1 MSLFQVNDDINVLE
15 HIEDGKLKFYMNQL
29 ELMEDCCAV
38 SGSRSVTRRC
48 RLPPGTYV
56 IIPSTLEV
64 DQAAKFLLRI
74 FTEKEVDQTVKA

>member
-1 MSLFQVNDDINVLE
+1 MDDDVDVMGNIQQ
-15 HIEDGKLKFYMNQL
+15 GKLKLYINQM
-29 ELMEDCCAV
+29 ELVEN
-38 SGSRSVTRRC
+38 SGLYSPYRSVTKRF

-56 IIPSTLEV
+56 IIPSTFDS